1 MPRPRSGTLFAMM
14 TMSLQHLFE
23 AINQVKDEPDQRLPK
38 GQRQRRSHLAPK
50 LSEYFATKRSGIFF
64 FDQLF
69 GFGAAS
75 PKENRKLQAILNVAL
90 SIKRNPVDRYIAD
103 RHTPVRE
110 GLVTSPKAW
119 AILCPRPDHSIN
131 TK

>member
-1 MPRPRSGTLFAMM
+1 MPRPRSGTLFAIM

-23 AINQVKDEPDQRLPK
+23 AINQVKDEPDL
-38 GQRQRRSHLAPK
+38 RSHLAPK

-69 GFGAAS
+69 GVGAAS

-90 SIKRNPVDRYIAD
+90 LIERNPVARYIAD
-103 RHTPVRE
+103 RHTLVHE

-119 AILCPRPDHSIN
+119 AILCPRPDHSIYFEN
-131 TK
+131 DNIII